1 MADHEPNLDSSRRSL
16 SVCWPILGVLFLALV
31 LLGGVTSW
39 GTIAIAGGIGCL
51 GLLAGTGR
59 FGWMTPLRVRAFEHF
74 WSSGPPTVS
83 VVLSA
88 LTLVTLAATVPLPA
102 ALLRALAPANADV
115 WERTTA
121 LLGERAA
128 FFPLSLEPAAS
139 RIDALRFS
147 AYALLA
153 WLCSSAHRRIGARPL
168 VFTVVIASLLACV
181 ATLGHQLFGAERVF
195 GLYEPHYSAFVGP
208 LMNPNHVCAVANL
221 GFFCALG
228 LSLDQRQ
235 RRSHRKLCSVLAFV
249 LAATSVWA
257 ASRTGFV
264 LLLFGIA
271 VFVVV
276 WARHFARAKSS
287 LERRD
292 GLWLGLVISCG
303 LGLSLLAFQRLESE
317 LLDTSLEKL
326 SVLAPSFSAITAHGF
341 LGSGRG
347 AFGISVAPFVRP
359 GQPSTVFDHAENFVL
374 QWAVEW
380 GVPVAFVLGVALL
393 RWLWPAGFRR
403 APATVQGATIGV
415 VCLWLH
421 NLADFS
427 LEVPFV
433 ALCLIVAS
441 ASLPTRHLRIGSKR
455 VLVGTAAL
463 LLVAIVL
470 AAVCPNELGRTAR
483 KRIEALAAQGD
494 AASWVDG
501 SAVKDAL
508 LEHPADPFLLR
519 VAAAAA
525 LHRSDPNTFRLIAWC
540 LSRDPNSGRSL
551 LLLAEALHANG
562 HTSQALG
569 ALRQALALDG
579 ELARVAAARAMLWSP
594 DEAQEIV
601 PLGAN
606 RADALRALALA
617 SPNNQSSLSLLV
629 AAAKQAEVSPET
641 RLDLLERLLSS
652 DDAECRAVLSKGCLE
667 EARALAEGFAFP
679 GQRGLVVHAAL
690 MARGGALRDAA
701 AALRDGCSRS
711 FEGRACLLRWVRYA
725 RDVGEEELKL
735 ASETLLLVVCADPD
749 VCAESE
755 ADVSSAFASVRLP
768 RQALTHALRAA
779 ELRPTEVA
787 WRRVA
792 ELARDIGDHR
802 VLQSALDELRRLDAR
817 PSEDLLD
824 AERRLRSS
832 P

>member
-1 MADHEPNLDSSRRSL
+1 MADHEPNFDSSRRSL
-16 SVCWPILGVLFLALV
+16 SVCWPILTVLFFALV
-31 LLGGVTSW
+31 LLGGVTAW
-39 GTIAIAGGIGCL
+39 GTVAIAAGIGAL
-51 GLLAGTGR
+51 GLLATTAR
-59 FGWMTPLRVRAFEHF
+59 IGWMTSLRAHAFERF
-74 WSSGPPTVS
+74 WSGGPPTVT

-88 LTLVTLAATVPLPA
+88 VALMTLVTTVPLPA

-121 LLGERAA
+121 LLGGRAT

-153 WLCSSAHRRIGARPL
+153 WLCASAHRRIGSRPL
-168 VFTVVIASLLACV
+168 AFTVVIASLLACV
-181 ATLGHQLFGAERVF
+181 ATLGHQLLGAERVF

-208 LMNPNHVCAVANL
+208 LMNPNHVGGVANL

-235 RRSHRKLCSVLAFV
+235 RRSDRQLCSVFAFV
-249 LAATSVWA
+249 LVATSVWV

-264 LLLFGIA
+264 LLLLGIA

-276 WARHFARAKSS
+276 WARHFARAESGS
-287 LERRD
+287 DRRD
-292 GLWLGLVISCG
+292 GLRVGLVIGSG
-303 LGLSLLAFQRLESE
+303 LGLSLLAFRRLESE
-317 LLDTSLEKL
+317 LLNTSLEKL
-326 SVLAPSFSAITAHGF
+326 SVVAPSFSAMTAHGF
-341 LGSGRG
+341 VGAGRG
-347 AFGISVAPFVRP
+347 AFGVSVAPFVRP
-359 GQPSTVFDHAENFVL
+359 GQPSTVFDHAENFAL

-380 GVPVAFVLGVALL
+380 GVPVAFVLSVALL
-393 RWLWPAGFRR
+393 RWLWPVGFRG

-441 ASLPTRHLRIGSKR
+441 ASLPVRHLRRGSKA
-455 VLVGTAAL
+455 VLLGTAAL
-463 LLVAIVL
+463 LVAGIL
-470 AAVCPNELGRTAR
+470 AVTVCPNELGRTAR
-483 KRIEALAAQGD
+483 KRIEALAALGV
-494 AASWVDG
+494 AGSWVDG

-519 VAAAAA
+519 IAAAAA
-525 LHRSDPNTFRLIAWC
+525 LQRSDPDTFRFIAWC

-551 LLLAEALHANG
+551 LLLAEALNADG

-569 ALRQALALDG
+569 ALRQALVLDG
-579 ELARVAAARAMLWSP
+579 ELARVAAARAVLWSP
-594 DEAQEIV
+594 DQAPGIV
-601 PLGAN
+601 PSGAN
-606 RADALRALALA
+606 RAAVLKALAVA
-617 SPNNQSSLSLLV
+617 SPNSQSGLSLLV
-629 AAAKQAEVSPET
+629 AAAKQPEASPET
-641 RLDLLERLLSS
+641 RLDLIERLLSS
-652 DDAECRAVLSKGCLE
+652 DDAACRAVVDNGCLD
-667 EARALAEGFAFP
+667 EARLLSEGFAFP
-679 GQRGLVVHAAL
+679 GQRGLVLHADL
-690 MARGGALRDAA
+690 MARGGALSDAA
-701 AALRDGCSRS
+701 AALRDGCLRS
-711 FEGRACLLRWVRYA
+711 LEGRGCLLRWLRYA

-735 ASETLLLVVCADPD
+735 ASETLLLAVCADVN
-749 VCAESE
+749 VCAEAE
-755 ADVSSAFASVRLP
+755 AEVASAFASVKLP
-768 RQALTHALRAA
+768 RQGLTHALRAA

-824 AERRLRSS
+824 AERRLRPS